1 MSFDFRVVL
10 NSLPAGT
17 PLDATFLASVQADA
31 EAALRYYGQYFQG
44 LGRFDLQ
51 IDFQSLGASVLAEAE
66 PNAYLPGKLGT
77 DGVRLLIPTWVQ
89 EFQTGRDPNGSD
101 VPEGLITV
109 NTDQIQRFWFDPTP
123 SDRSD
128 TAPFGKSDFLAIV
141 THELG
146 HVFGFDGMRNLDGSF
161 PTDAR
166 TIYDEHTTA
175 DGFYDS
181 AAMRA
186 ATGGRVA
193 IDTTHGAGSKWFHL
207 ADPADLLFWQENRTR
222 TLSLADLA
230 VLHDEGLVSA
240 TPDAGNN
247 VWFGLDGANDVVDGG
262 AGDDILLG
270 LGGNDTIEG
279 GAGFDLAGF
288 AAARATAN
296 VTRNADGSVSV
307 AGPDGTD
314 TLRDVEALRFADK
327 TLFALAGA
335 DATIARLYAAAFARA
350 PDAAG
355 LAIQLDTLHL
365 GVTPQQ
371 LAGNFIASAEFVSR
385 YGARP
390 SDVQYVTAL
399 YDNVLGRVPDD
410 GGFAVQIEALA
421 NGLGRAQMLLNFAD
435 SAENQAKV
443 SSDWLLAI

>member
-10 NSLPAGT
+10 NSFSATT

-31 EAALRYYGQYFQG
+31 EAALRYYGKYFQG
-44 LGRFDLQ
+44 LGTFDLQ
-51 IDFQSLGASVLAEAE
+51 ISFESSGPSILAAAEA
-66 PNAYLPGKLGT
+66 NAYLPTTVGP
-77 DGVRLLIPTWVQ
+77 DGLRLLKPVWLD
-89 EFQTGRDPNGSD
+89 EFQTGRDRNGID
-101 VPEGLITV
+101 VPEGLIVV
-109 NTDQIQRFWFDPTP
+109 NSDQIQRFWFDPTP
-123 SDRSD
+123 DDRSD
-128 TAPFGKSDFLAIV
+128 AAPFGRSDFLAIV

-146 HVFGFDGMRNLDGSF
+146 HIFGFDGVRNLDGSF

-166 TIYDEHTTA
+166 TVYDEHTTT

-186 ATGGRVA
+186 ATGGRAA

-222 TLSLADLA
+222 TLTLADFA
-230 VLHDEGLVSA
+230 VLHDEGMVSA

-247 VWFGLDGANDVVDGG
+247 VWFGIDGASDVVDGG
-262 AGDDILLG
+262 AGADILFG
-270 LGGNDTIEG
+270 LDGNDTIAG

-288 AAARATAN
+288 SAARAAAT
-296 VTRNADGSVSV
+296 VVRNGDGSVTV
-307 AGPDGTD
+307 AGPDGID

-327 TLFALAGA
+327 TLFAVTGA

-355 LAIQLDTLHL
+355 LAVQIDTLHL
-365 GVTPQQ
+365 GITPQQ
-371 LAGNFIASAEFVSR
+371 LASNFIASAEFVAR
-385 YGARP
+385 YGSNA
-390 SDVQYVTAL
+390 SDRDFVKLL
-399 YDNVLGRVPDD
+399 YNNVLGRDPDD
-410 GGFAVQIEALA
+410 AGYQHQLDSIAQ
-421 NGLGRAQMLLNFAD
+421 LGRPQLLLNFAD

-443 SSDWLLAI
+443 TGDWLLA